1 MFYRTALVT
10 SLALLAAPAAQAGEC
25 SMGKT
30 LITDS
35 LYGMAAGTVVGSLW
49 MLAHPK
55 ETDNSDIVPNL
66 ATAALIGTGIGA
78 VLGVVE
84 VGLCA
89 KEIAAKSEKPGF
101 QTPALALITTPG
113 FNSAETGM
121 GLRLRYVM
129 P

>member
-1 MFYRTALVT
+1 
-10 SLALLAAPAAQAGEC
+10 
-25 SMGKT
+25 MGKT
-30 LITDS
+30 IITDS

-66 ATAALIGTGIGA
+66 ATAALIGTGIGS

-89 KEIAAKSEKPGF
+89 KEIASKGEKPGL
-101 QTPALALITTPG
+101 QTPALAMLRTAGITH
-113 FNSAETGM
+113 SETGM
-121 GLRLRYVM
+121 GVNFRYVLR
-129 P
+129 